1 MAGTE
6 LKIEDDSVTSM
17 GTFLSDRAT
26 NLQSAIDNYIEIL
39 STIRQDAIK
48 KGDTAEALDK
58 FISYAKN
65 LSNVVSSLGD
75 TAKSAC
81 TKFLDEIDEKDEYLF
96 EKGE

>member
-6 LKIEDDSVTSM
+6 LKIEDDYVTSM

-48 KGDTAEALDK
+48 KR
-58 FISYAKN
+58 
-65 LSNVVSSLGD
+65 
-75 TAKSAC
+75 
-81 TKFLDEIDEKDEYLF
+81 
-96 EKGE
+96 